1 MFCRK
6 LEIINFRNIPS
17 ASIEFGAGIN
27 SLVGDNGAGK
37 TNILDAIHYLSMAR
51 SAMAMTDTQAVR
63 RGEEFFVIEGE
74 YERDSGGNEKII
86 CSFDRGGKR
95 LKRNGKDYERL
106 SEHIG
111 FIPVAMVSPSDA
123 FLVSDAAEERR
134 RYMNAF
140 LSQIDADYLRS
151 LIRYNHLIGERNKLL
166 KSLHYGGSDI
176 LEVIDMQLAAEGD
189 AIYRRRTE
197 LTRELSPLTEHY
209 YMILSDAGESVSLS
223 YRSELSKAAMAEVL
237 AVSRGRDEAAGFTTS
252 GIHRDDFL
260 FGIGGLPL
268 KKFGS
273 QGQQK
278 SFLVALKLAQYSV
291 LKRNRGERPLLL
303 LDDIFDKLD
312 LTRVE
317 RFVRLIASED
327 FGQAFITD
335 CNKLRINQILE
346 RCGCPYTMFNVAMGD
361 VKRM

>member
-1 MFCRK
+1 M
-6 LEIINFRNIPS
+6 
-17 ASIEFGAGIN
+17 
-27 SLVGDNGAGK
+27 
-37 TNILDAIHYLSMAR
+37 TR
-51 SAMAMTDTQAVR
+51 SAMGMTDSQAVC
-63 RGEEFFVIEGE
+63 RGEGFFVVEGE
-74 YERDSGGNEKII
+74 YERDSGGIERIA
-86 CSFDRGGKR
+86 CSFGNGSKA
-95 LKRNGKDYERL
+95 LKRNGKEYERL

-111 FIPVAMVSPSDA
+111 LIPIAVVSPSDA

-134 RYMNAF
+134 RYVNGF

-166 KSLHYGGSDI
+166 KALQYGGGDI

-197 LTRELSPLTEHY
+197 LVGELSPLTEHY
-209 YMILSDAGESVSLS
+209 YRILSDDSESVSLS
-223 YRSELSKAAMAEVL
+223 YRSELSEAAMAEVL
-237 AVSRGRDEAAGFTTS
+237 AVSRAKDEAVGFTTS
-252 GIHRDDFL
+252 GIHRDDFV
-260 FGIGGLPL
+260 FGIGGYPL

-291 LKRNRGERPLLL
+291 LKRGRGERPLLL

-312 LTRVE
+312 LMRVE
-317 RFVRLIASED
+317 RFVCLIASDD

-335 CNKLRINQILE
+335 CNRQRITQILE
-346 RCGCPYTMFNVAMGD
+346 RCGCPYTMFKVAAGG
-361 VKRM
+361 VKRL